1 MASTYTS
8 NTGIELIATGEQSG
22 TWGNTTNTNLQI
34 IDRLTNGVGA
44 IALSGTT
51 HTLSTTDGTLSDG
64 QHAVL
69 VFGGSPSGTNTV
81 TISPNDQQ
89 KVYIVKNNSG
99 ESVVLTQGSGGS
111 VTVADGKS
119 AIVYADG
126 AGSGAAVVDV
136 TSTFVLPDANLQ
148 AFVDA
153 FTLPTTDGSD
163 GQVLTTNGA
172 GTLSFEDA
180 PGIAGPA
187 SSTDNGIALFDGT
200 TGALLQDSASQDGV
214 IHGITIGRG
223 AQSVDTNTVVGAGTG
238 STFTSGTQ
246 FNTVVGSS
254 AGASLTNAERVTFI
268 GHKAG
273 ESVTTGDRNT
283 FLGFFAGNLET
294 TGSSNTAV
302 GHLALLSIFG
312 QGGTSNTAIGAGAL
326 SNGATENSNVA
337 IGANAM
343 TGSSGFAISGGRNTA
358 VGSAAL
364 GDVTSGEQNTGIG
377 NIAGADITTG
387 SNNTLL
393 GTFAGSDITTGSNNT
408 CLGRRA
414 GWTFSPFVITTE
426 SNRVVVGDS
435 SVTNAYIEVAWTVTS
450 DARDKTDVVPISHGL
465 DLIDRLNPVTFKWD
479 KRSKYWVMDEDG
491 NVVDKPTP
499 DGTHKEDQPFAGF
512 LAQEVQQAIQEVGFA
527 DQIIIDTEQNDNWK
541 LKETALIPV
550 LVKAVQELSARV
562 KELEARV

>member
-51 HTLSTTDGTLSDG
+51 HTLTTTDGTLSAG

-99 ESVVLTQGSGGS
+99 ESVVLTQGSGGD

-119 AIVYADG
+119 TIVYADG

-136 TSTFVLPDANLQ
+136 TATFDLVSGDV
-148 AFVDA
+148 F
-153 FTLPTTDGSD
+153 
-163 GQVLTTNGA
+163 
-172 GTLSFEDA
+172 
-180 PGIAGPA
+180 GPA

-214 IHGITIGRG
+214 IHGITVGRG
-223 AQSVDTNTVVGAGTG
+223 AQSVATNTVIGAGTG
-238 STFTSGTQ
+238 STFTAGTR
-246 FNTVVGSS
+246 FNTVVGSA
-254 AGASLTNAERVTFI
+254 AGAALTNAERVTFI
-268 GHKAG
+268 GHEAG
-273 ESVTTGDRNT
+273 KSVTTGDRNT
-283 FLGFFAGNLET
+283 FLGFGAGSLET
-294 TGSSNTAV
+294 TGDNNIGI
-302 GHLALLSIFG
+302 GHLAYQSIFG
-312 QGGTSNTAIGAGAL
+312 QGGIFNTAVGSSAL
-326 SNGATENSNVA
+326 GNGSTGSSNVA
-337 IGANAM
+337 IGPSAM
-343 TGSSGFAISGGRNTA
+343 SGSSAVVVSGDRNTA
-358 VGSAAL
+358 VGSSSLTDVTSGSDNAGLGNLSL
-364 GDVTSGEQNTGIG
+364 GDVTSGSNNAGLG
-377 NIAGADITTG
+377 NFAGRTLTTG
-387 SNNTLL
+387 NNNTLL
-393 GTFAGSDITTGSNNT
+393 GNG
-408 CLGRRA
+408 A
-414 GWTFSPFVITTE
+414 GWTFSPFVVTTE
-426 SNRVVVGDS
+426 SNRVVVGNNS
-435 SVTNAYIEVAWTVTS
+435 ITHAYIQVAFTVTS
-450 DARDKTDVVPISHGL
+450 DARDKTDVEPISHGL

-491 NVVDKPTP
+491 NVIDKPAP

-512 LAQEVQQAIQEVGFA
+512 LAQEVQQAIQEVGFT
-527 DQIIIDTEQNDNWK
+527 DQIIVDTEQDENWK

-550 LVKAVQELSARV
+550 LVKAIQELSARV